1 MKKLFR
7 EPLLHFILI
16 GGLLFIVFNIVH
28 NSNDNSKEI
37 IIDQSDLERMVNT
50 WELQWKRKPTA
61 KELTNLLKTDVKQE
75 VLYLE
80 ALEMNLDHNDEII
93 KRRLSQKM
101 EFLSKDLASITEPT
115 DKDLI
120 DYFEANSEK
129 YLTPYIY
136 SFYQVLFTQDKSGAD
151 YKEKAQ
157 SVLKNNATASLT
169 EMKLKSDSFI
179 FSNEFTNTSGTGLS
193 REFGSDFSKGL
204 QQLPDNTWTGPV
216 KSGFGVHLVFITK
229 RQIPKIPDFNSVRE
243 DVFRN
248 YMYDKEILVNQTIYD
263 ALKKNYQIVI
273 DIEPTKEVTKDFI
286 NELREELN
294 NSSSSK

>member
-16 GGLLFIVFNIVH
+16 GGLLFIVFNIV
-28 NSNDNSKEI
+28 NKSDADSKEI

-129 YLTPYIY
+129 YLTHYIY
-136 SFYQVLFTQDKSGAD
+136 SFYQVLFTQDKSGPD
-151 YKEKAQ
+151 YKEK
-157 SVLKNNATASLT
+157 STIC
-169 EMKLKSDSFI
+169 F
-179 FSNEFTNTSGTGLS
+179 
-193 REFGSDFSKGL
+193 
-204 QQLPDNTWTGPV
+204 
-216 KSGFGVHLVFITK
+216 
-229 RQIPKIPDFNSVRE
+229 
-243 DVFRN
+243 
-248 YMYDKEILVNQTIYD
+248 KE
-263 ALKKNYQIVI
+263 
-273 DIEPTKEVTKDFI
+273 
-286 NELREELN
+286 
-294 NSSSSK
+294 